1 MTENTMSHTFDN
13 ESGRHPVNVG
23 HLVMGLAF
31 LGLVGVW
38 ALIQGDVVQ
47 GDDIRWLLPVPWVI
61 AGIAGLLATTLSSR
75 SRRAEHQTGWVG
87 YDTSPADSLRRA
99 EQDAGIGYPYD
110 TTTDWTTDN
119 PYRTTDI
126 TDTTE
131 ENR

>member
-1 MTENTMSHTFDN
+1 MSHTFED
-13 ESGRHPVNVG
+13 EPSGRHPVNVG

-47 GDDIRWLLPVPWVI
+47 DDDIRWLLPVPWVL
-61 AGIAGLLATTLSSR
+61 AGIAGLLASTLSSR
-75 SRRAEHQTGWVG
+75 SRRAEQQTGWVG
-87 YDTSPADSLRRA
+87 YDTFPADSLTGA
-99 EQDAGIGYPYD
+99 EPDTGSGYAYD

-126 TDTTE
+126 HDTTE

>member
-1 MTENTMSHTFDN
+1 
-13 ESGRHPVNVG
+13 
-23 HLVMGLAF
+23 MGLAF

-87 YDTSPADSLRRA
+87 YDTFPGRQPSPAPSRTPAPATRTTRPPTGPPTTRTA
-99 EQDAGIGYPYD
+99 PP
-110 TTTDWTTDN
+110 TTD
-119 PYRTTDI
+119 P
-126 TDTTE
+126 TE

>member
-87 YDTSPADSLRRA
+87 YDTFPADSLPGA
-99 EQDAGIGYPYD
+99 EPDTGTGYPYD